1 MCQVKRKAVTLIA
14 SVRMAAITSRDP
26 PKTRL
31 PGRLGSYSQMAV
43 AFSTA
48 AIFVMWPIMSTLPR
62 LMTCAR
68 KLQWNYVQQ
77 PDNNNSNKNQ
87 TVVVVRDD
95 SIQGLDGREH
105 PRLPHRLCCCYLY
118 YPMSLC
124 KADLMSRCHTMIQSQ
139 IDQPLFR
146 FCA

>member
-1 MCQVKRKAVTLIA
+1 VKRTVVTLIA
-14 SVRMAAITSRDP
+14 SVRIAAITSRDP

-62 LMTCAR
+62 LMTWAR
-68 KLQWNYVQQ
+68 QLRRNYVNQ
-77 PDNNNSNKNQ
+77 PNNNNNKNQ
-87 TVVVVRDD
+87 TVIAVRDD

-105 PRLPHRLCCCYLY
+105 PRLPHRLCCYYLCY
-118 YPMSLC
+118 PTSPC
-124 KADLMSRCHTMIQSQ
+124 KADLMSRCHKITQ
-139 IDQPLFR
+139 IDRPLFP

>member
-1 MCQVKRKAVTLIA
+1 MKQKAVTLIA
-14 SVRMAAITSRDP
+14 SVQMAAITLRDP

-48 AIFVMWPIMSTLPR
+48 VIFVMWPIMSTLPR
-62 LMTCAR
+62 LMMCAR
-68 KLQWNYVQQ
+68 QLQWNYVHQ
-77 PDNNNSNKNQ
+77 PDSNNSNKNQ
-87 TVVVVRDD
+87 MVVVVRDD

-105 PRLPHRLCCCYLY
+105 PQLPHRPCCCYLY
-118 YPMSLC
+118 YPMSPC

-139 IDQPLFR
+139 IDQPLFQ